1 MERDTNRT
9 IYSGIHRAVSMMITL
24 FLVYTVFLPLL
35 PARTAWAAEEAK
47 PLAGKKI
54 SIMGDSISTY
64 TGWSDVKPITD
75 ASCAN
80 RYGEAYY
87 GPTGGDFHNT
97 DLKVTDT
104 WWHQAATE
112 LGLEVLVNSSGNST
126 GVFHADYPLN
136 AAWDQYLK
144 DMLAWKSRPYHLGAD
159 GEMPDIVA
167 LYIGSN
173 EAGRCAVD
181 EMGSIDDVNPD
192 AIIQKHADGSFTY
205 ATPANVAE
213 AYCIMLHKVKTTYP
227 NAEIYCFAV
236 VPNAGSNATVQE
248 NAVNNRMPQVI
259 AFNEMVKGV
268 AEYFDAIVVDLF
280 EAFDLKETL
289 TRSEFQKFNS
299 YFNNDPHPNAL
310 GFDVISEC
318 FVSAVRNNSKYT
330 VSVETTG
337 GNFEAVGVETIRYS
351 NGERN
356 GYMQKA
362 EDYVTPNGLLVDYRG
377 SATTLAGQV
386 VAAES
391 TYTSDLVGS
400 YHAEGGRTLKVQPLA
415 PIAEIDLPLLLTTG
429 TTLPDVSGKS
439 TRTERRPVITGD
451 PRDPKDPTDG
461 IYNYTATVTG
471 AQGRM
476 DIKVQSYETAETLGP
491 EDVASMRFVS
501 SSTVANST
509 NELIQEGYTPIT
521 RPIAKEEVPAIA
533 PGYQFVYI
541 GSDQYSRYYSAHV
554 HERPFPDFPKET
566 PTYTDPD
573 EGFSLYVGAEHSVL
587 VGRNLMVERMYF
599 KDKTV
604 EIPNKKWPARWD
616 SIQQFTLSNAEG
628 DLVTAYCADKNTNA
642 ETGYSYVIK
651 NLEDANYY
659 TEYDA
664 QKIRAIAKKAYWGAA
679 SGYGSLQAFKE
690 NLRNLQVLTD
700 EELALVTDGIALTA
714 TQYAVWTFSNS
725 MDAIRFINAY
735 YTTKKDGVSR
745 PADKEKTDVLFK
757 IYRYLISVDPEPVA
771 ASDNTTENTIIT
783 KKNFLKSVS
792 VNLREKPMNIHQNL
806 DSNPNNDVYRADL
819 SFTLAVRP
827 VEGNNDS
834 LLMVITDGS
843 GASIAR
849 VRIAGTLQQGE
860 TEAINAGKG
869 KYTIENVM
877 LQEGAQN
884 LNFYLTGTQELDKDV
899 HLFVS
904 ENRNG
909 ETSQT
914 MVGIA
919 EGKRAVNVSLKLG
932 MQLSVTDDLCLE
944 EHVWRTEQ
952 QFGGEDVPPTGDGMG
967 LFVFAGLALISML
980 GMVAVKKREQN

>member
-1 MERDTNRT
+1 MKRDTNRT
-9 IYSGIHRAVSMMITL
+9 KYSGIHRVVSMMMTL

-126 GVFHADYPLN
+126 GVFHADYPWN

-144 DMLAWKSRPYHLGAD
+144 DMLAWKSRPYHLGAN
-159 GEMPDIVA
+159 GEMPDIIA

-181 EMGSIDDVNPD
+181 AMGSIDDVNLD
-192 AIIQKHADGSFTY
+192 TLIQKQADGSFTY

-248 NAVNNRMPQVI
+248 KAVNKRMPQAI

-268 AEYFDAIVVDLF
+268 AEYFDATVVDLF

-299 YFNNDPHPNAL
+299 YFNNDPHPNAA
-310 GFDVISEC
+310 GFDVITDC
-318 FVSAVRNNSKYT
+318 FVSTVLKNTRYT

-337 GNFEAVGVETIRYS
+337 GNFETVGVETIRYS

-391 TYTSDLVGS
+391 TYTSDRAGI
-400 YHAEGGRTLKVQPLA
+400 YHAEGGRTYRADLLA
-415 PIAEIDLPLLLTTG
+415 PTVTVEIPVTLTEDGSLPR
-429 TTLPDVSGKS
+429 VAKES
-439 TRTERRPVITGD
+439 TRPAEGPVLQAGSD
-451 PRDPKDPTDG
+451 PRSDPSDG
-461 IYNYTATVTG
+461 IYDYTVRETKS
-471 AQGRM
+471 QGQAEIETKKLE
-476 DIKVQSYETAETLGP
+476 IKEKLGQ
-491 EDVASMRFVS
+491 EDVTSMRFVS

-521 RPIAKEEVPAIA
+521 RPIAKEDVPPIA
-533 PGYQFVYI
+533 EGYQFVYV
-541 GSDQYSRYYSAHV
+541 GSDQYSSYYSAHA
-554 HERPFPDFPKET
+554 HEAPLDSFPGES

-573 EGFSLYVGAEHSVL
+573 EGFSLYVGADHAVFKK
-587 VGRNLMVERMYF
+587 RNLMVPRMYF
-599 KDKTV
+599 MDKIV
-604 EIPNKKWPARWD
+604 ESVNKFPARWEA
-616 SIQQFTLSNAEG
+616 IEQFTLSNAEG
-628 DLVTAYCADKNTNA
+628 VLVTTYCADKNTGA

-735 YTTKKDGVSR
+735 YTTIPGGVSR

-757 IYRYLISVDPEPVA
+757 IYRYLISVDPEPIA
-771 ASDNTTENTIIT
+771 ISDPTTENTIIT
-783 KKNFLKSVS
+783 EKYFLKNISFS
-792 VNLREKPMNIHQNL
+792 LKEKPTTVAENL
-806 DSNPNNDVYRADL
+806 DQDADNDVYRADL
-819 SFTLAVRP
+819 SFTLAVQP
-827 VEGNNDS
+827 AEGNNDK
-834 LLMVITDGS
+834 LVMVISDDS
-843 GASIAR
+843 GNLLAR
-849 VRIAGTLQQGE
+849 VRIAGAAQPGE
-860 TEAINAGKG
+860 IVPESDGKG
-869 KYTIENVM
+869 KYTISDVM
-877 LQEGAQN
+877 LHEGQEN
-884 LNFYLTGTQELDKDV
+884 IRFYLSGEQELDKDV

-904 ENRNG
+904 ENRG
-909 ETSQT
+909 GVTSQT

-932 MQLSVTDDLCLE
+932 MRLSVTDDLCLE

-967 LFVFAGLALISML
+967 LFILAGLALISML
-980 GMVAVKKREQN
+980 GMVVLKKREQN